1 MFPIGETTLSF
12 EEISNYWSREITP
25 PASSNELL
33 DLLVS
38 AWWRGEIR
46 GNSRFTRLERLKRM
60 FERMQD
66 IDRAAIVFLV
76 GQDTNQSS
84 TQELPHGSLRVDI
97 RPLLRV
103 PSRDVSVWDEDS
115 CKDALDALARLSLCK
130 RYPEY
135 IPGFVSL
142 KLNYDEF
149 SGWLKALDYPRPK
162 FWRPSAAPHLKK
174 PKRGRPAEYNWAE
187 VKKQLVTYTS
197 KHGPVE
203 TLTELIQK
211 CWDLASELHPK
222 RKSPSDKTI
231 RDAIKAHQLE
241 AAARIPGK

>member
-103 PSRDVSVWDEDS
+103 PSRDVSVWDED
-115 CKDALDALARLSLCK
+115 
-130 RYPEY
+130 
-135 IPGFVSL
+135 FVRM
-142 KLNYDEF
+142 
-149 SGWLKALDYPRPK
+149 P
-162 FWRPSAAPHLKK
+162 
-174 PKRGRPAEYNWAE
+174 
-187 VKKQLVTYTS
+187 
-197 KHGPVE
+197 
-203 TLTELIQK
+203 
-211 CWDLASELHPK
+211 
-222 RKSPSDKTI
+222 
-231 RDAIKAHQLE
+231 
-241 AAARIPGK
+241 